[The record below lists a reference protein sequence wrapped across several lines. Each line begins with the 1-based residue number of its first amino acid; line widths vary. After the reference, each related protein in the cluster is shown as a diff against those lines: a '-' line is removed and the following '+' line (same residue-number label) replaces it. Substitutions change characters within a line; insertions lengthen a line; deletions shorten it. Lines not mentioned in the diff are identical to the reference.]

1 VEEGAL
7 AEFEAPDDLYYSE
20 EDEWARAEGGRITI
34 GITDYAQQQLGDIV
48 FVELPE
54 RGALLRRGESF
65 GVVESVKAVSDLY
78 APVSGEVRSVNSDL
92 ADSPEIVN
100 DDCYGE
106 GWMLVVEA
114 SDPEELT
121 ELLSAEA
128 YRKHV
133 EERSED

>member
-1 VEEGAL
+1 M
-7 AEFEAPDDLYYSE
+7 AEYAIPDDLHYSE
-20 EDEWARAEGGRITI
+20 RHEWARAEGSRLTI

-54 RGALLRRGESF
+54 PGTALRKGEPL

-78 APVSGEVRSVNSDL
+78 APVSGAVGSVNNAL

-100 DDCYGE
+100 EDCYGE

-114 SDPEELT
+114 SDPDELGQ
-121 ELLSAEA
+121 LLDAEA

-133 EERSED
+133 EERSD